1 MSDDESIRLD
11 IDGAVA
17 TVILNRPQSLNALDP
32 GMSRRLRDVTEQLET
47 DATIRVVVLRGAG
60 EHFMAGGDVKW
71 FQMVLDNPADARRHI
86 LERLIAE
93 VHASVIRLRRMAKP
107 VVASVQGAVV
117 GFGMSLMSACDFAIA
132 ADNSYF
138 SLAYCQ
144 IGATPDGGATYA
156 LPRLVGI
163 KQAME
168 IALLGDRLDARRA
181 QELGLINRVV
191 PLSDLAAETQI
202 IVARLAQ
209 GPTAAYGRTKRLI
222 NESFERSLTEQLL
235 AELDCFADSAVT
247 ADFAE
252 GVNAFVDK
260 RKPKFIGG

>member
-1 MSDDESIRLD
+1 MNDDDSIQLD

-32 GMSRRLRDVTEQLET
+32 DMSRRLRDVTEKLET

-60 EHFMAGGDVKW
+60 AHFMAGGDVKW
-71 FQMVLDNPADARRHI
+71 FQTVLDNPADQRRHI

-138 SLAYCQ
+138 SLAYCR

-163 KQAME
+163 KQAMA

-191 PLSDLAAETQI
+191 PLAELAAETQI
-202 IVARLAQ
+202 IVARLAR

-222 NESFERSLTEQLL
+222 NESFEHSLSEQLL
-235 AELDCFADSAVT
+235 AELGCFADSTAT

-260 RKPKFIGG
+260 RQPKFIGR

>member
-1 MSDDESIRLD
+1 MSDAESIRLD

-32 GMSRRLRDVTEQLET
+32 DMSRRLRDVTEQLET
-47 DATIRVVVLRGAG
+47 AATIRVVVLRGAG
-60 EHFMAGGDVKW
+60 EHFMAGGDIKW
-71 FQMVLDNPADARRHI
+71 FQSVLDHPADERRHL

-93 VHASVIRLRRMAKP
+93 VHASVIRLRRMPKP

-138 SLAYCQ
+138 SLAYCR

-191 PLSDLAAETQI
+191 PLADLAAETQG
-202 IVARLAQ
+202 IVARLAR

-222 NESFERSLTEQLL
+222 NESFEHGLAEQLL
-235 AELDCFADSAVT
+235 AEQDSFADATAT

-260 RKPKFIGG
+260 RQPKFTGR